1 MNKAMKQF
9 TWKDFE
15 RPDGTIK
22 RKRSNEQKAFLAAV
36 VASGWPDIPT
46 WFYCCK
52 NGIPCKTC
60 VVCGAKLNVL
70 SVKDGFGHRGWCSK
84 DCFKKDNAEAYERR
98 ASTNIERYGF
108 STPAKNEA
116 VRERVRESWATKTDD
131 EKQTIVER
139 RSETSLKKY
148 GTKYP
153 SQSDKI
159 KDKIRKTT
167 IERHGGFG
175 LQANREV
182 YEQTMLERYGV
193 TSPLKSEAIRS
204 KHRETCLNRY
214 GVENVSSTKIVRDK
228 VKETM
233 LQSYGI
239 GVQNQQHLNRE
250 YRDGVTI
257 LEFLN
262 DKKSLEALYF
272 SRGIVGTSMDLGVC
286 QRTVYNYLNKHD
298 IPRRKGP
305 SSLETFF
312 IDNLGEDVVKN
323 DRRLLDGL
331 EIDLYLPE
339 HGIGIECHGEYW
351 HASNSKF
358 PKAPNYHF
366 QKFLLAKSK
375 GIRLFQFWGFEII
388 ETPED
393 VLETIEKAKNGF
405 KPDVERGFIKIDN
418 MNPFIIDGNL
428 YHLEEPKMTV
438 WNGLELWDA
447 GTSYFLSK

>member
-1 MNKAMKQF
+1 MKQF

-22 RKRSNEQKAFLAAV
+22 RRRSNEQKAFLAGV
-36 VASGWPDIPT
+36 VAAGWPDIPT
-46 WFYCCK
+46 WFYCSK
-52 NGIPCKTC
+52 HGIPCKTC
-60 VVCGAKLNVL
+60 VVCETNLTVLN
-70 SVKDGFGHRGWCSK
+70 VKDGFGYRGWCSK
-84 DCFKKDNAEAYERR
+84 ECFKKDNTEAKAKRT
-98 ASTNIERYGF
+98 ATNIERYGVAV
-108 STPAKNEA
+108 PAKNDS
-116 VRERVRESWATKTDD
+116 VRERVRESWAAKTAD

-148 GTKYP
+148 GTKRP
-153 SQSDKI
+153 SQSKEV

-167 IERHGGFG
+167 LERHGGFG
-175 LQANREV
+175 FQANREV

-204 KHRETCLNRY
+204 KQRETCLSRY
-214 GVENVSSTKIVRDK
+214 GVENVSSTKHVRDR

-250 YRDGVTI
+250 FRGGVTI

-262 DKKSLEALYF
+262 DKKSLESLYF
-272 SRGIVGTSMDLGVC
+272 SRGIVGTTVDLGVC
-286 QRTVYNYLNKHD
+286 ARTVYNYLNKHN

-312 IDNLGEDVVKN
+312 TDNLGEEVVKN
-323 DRRLLDGL
+323 DRSLLDGL
-331 EIDLYLPE
+331 EIDVYLPE
-339 HGIGIECHGEYW
+339 YKIGIECHGEYW

-375 GIRLFQFWGFEII
+375 GIRLFQFWGFEIL
-388 ETPED
+388 ETSED
-393 VLETIEKAKNGF
+393 VIETIEKAKNGF
-405 KPDVERGFIKIDN
+405 MPEVEHGFIKIDN
-418 MNPFIIDGNL
+418 MKPFIIDGNL
-428 YHLEEPKMTV
+428 YHLEEPKMTT

-447 GTSYFLSK
+447 GTSYFYSK

>member
-1 MNKAMKQF
+1 MA
-9 TWKDFE
+9 
-15 RPDGTIK
+15 
-22 RKRSNEQKAFLAAV
+22 
-36 VASGWPDIPT
+36 
-46 WFYCCK
+46 
-52 NGIPCKTC
+52 
-60 VVCGAKLNVL
+60 
-70 SVKDGFGHRGWCSK
+70 
-84 DCFKKDNAEAYERR
+84 
-98 ASTNIERYGF
+98 
-108 STPAKNEA
+108 
-116 VRERVRESWATKTDD
+116 RESWAAKTDD

-167 IERHGGFG
+167 IERHGGFC
-175 LQANREV
+175 LQSNREA

-228 VKETM
+228 VKEAM

-272 SRGIVGTSMDLGVC
+272 SRDIVGTSIDLGVC

-298 IPRRKGP
+298 ITRRKGP

-323 DRRLLDGL
+323 DRSLLDGL

-405 KPDVERGFIKIDN
+405 KPDVERGFIKIEN
-418 MNPFIIDGNL
+418 MNSFIIDGNL

>member
-1 MNKAMKQF
+1 MNKEMKQF

-46 WFYCCK
+46 WFYCSK

-70 SVKDGFGHRGWCSK
+70 SVKSGFGYRGWCSK
-84 DCFKKDNAEAYERR
+84 DCFKKDNEEAYERR

-108 STPAKNEA
+108 STPAKNET
-116 VRERVRESWATKTDD
+116 VREKARESWAAKTDE
-131 EKQTIVER
+131 EKQTIIER

-153 SQSDKI
+153 SQSNKI

-175 LQANREV
+175 LQANRDV

-250 YRDGVTI
+250 FRDGVTI

-262 DKKSLEALYF
+262 DKKSIEALYF
-272 SRGIVGTSMDLGVC
+272 SRGIVGTSVDLGVC
-286 QRTVYNYLNKHD
+286 PRTVYNYLNKHN
-298 IPRRKGP
+298 IQRRKGP

-312 IDNLGEDVVKN
+312 INNLGEDVVKN
-323 DRRLLDGL
+323 DRSLLDGL

-339 HGIGIECHGEYW
+339 YRIGIECHGEYW

-393 VLETIEKAKNGF
+393 VLETIEKAKNSF
-405 KPDVERGFIKIDN
+405 KPDAEGGFIKIDN
-418 MNPFIIDGNL
+418 MKPFIIDGNL
-428 YHLEEPKMTV
+428 YYLEEPKMTV
-438 WNGLELWDA
+438 WNGLELWGA